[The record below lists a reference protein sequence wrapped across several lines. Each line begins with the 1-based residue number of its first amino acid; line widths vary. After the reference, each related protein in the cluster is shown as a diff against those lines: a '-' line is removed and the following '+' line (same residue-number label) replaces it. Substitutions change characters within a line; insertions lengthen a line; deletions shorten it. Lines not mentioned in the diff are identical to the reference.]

1 MRGTEG
7 GKGIMIKV
15 NRIMK
20 VVAGM
25 NKIEI
30 GLLMREG
37 IVIEEE
43 DKMIVI
49 IDPEREILMITQK
62 GESRRDK
69 MREEEMMEGVI
80 LIPKSGNLRRDVE
93 KNDETEGRRKIA
105 DKIIAEEDLV
115 THKKKGMEVHFHVTL
130 NATFSGDF
138 IREITC

>member
-1 MRGTEG
+1 MRETEG
-7 GKGIMIKV
+7 DKGIMIKV

-20 VVAGM
+20 VMAGM

-30 GLLMREG
+30 GLLTREG
-37 IVIEEE
+37 IVIEE

-62 GESRRDK
+62 GENRGDK

-93 KNDETEGRRKIA
+93 KNNETEGRSKIS

-115 THKKKGMEVHFHVTL
+115 THRKKGMEVHFHVTL
-130 NATFSGDF
+130 NAIFSGDF
-138 IREITC
+138 TW

>member
-62 GESRRDK
+62 GESRGDK

-93 KNDETEGRRKIA
+93 KNNETEGKRKIA

-115 THKKKGMEVHFHVTL
+115 IHKKKGMEVHFHVTL
-130 NATFSGDF
+130 NATF
-138 IREITC
+138 

>member
-25 NKIEI
+25 NKTEI

-62 GESRRDK
+62 GESRGDK

-93 KNDETEGRRKIA
+93 KNNETEGRRKIA

-115 THKKKGMEVHFHVTL
+115 THKKKE
-130 NATFSGDF
+130 A
-138 IREITC
+138 I

>member
-62 GESRRDK
+62 GESRGDK

-93 KNDETEGRRKIA
+93 KNNETEGRRKIA

-115 THKKKGMEVHFHVTL
+115 IHKKKGMEVHFHVTL
-130 NATFSGDF
+130 NATF
-138 IREITC
+138 

>member
-7 GKGIMIKV
+7 GKGIMIKA

-62 GESRRDK
+62 GESRGDK

-93 KNDETEGRRKIA
+93 KNNETEGRRKIA

-115 THKKKGMEVHFHVTL
+115 IHKKKGMEVHFHVTL
-130 NATFSGDF
+130 NATF
-138 IREITC
+138 

>member
-25 NKIEI
+25 IKIEI

-62 GESRRDK
+62 GESRGDK

-93 KNDETEGRRKIA
+93 KNNETEGRRKIA

-115 THKKKGMEVHFHVTL
+115 IHKKKGMEVHFHVTL
-130 NATFSGDF
+130 NATF
-138 IREITC
+138 

>member
-1 MRGTEG
+1 MRETEG
-7 GKGIMIKV
+7 DKGIMIKV

-20 VVAGM
+20 VMAGM

-30 GLLMREG
+30 GLLTREG
-37 IVIEEE
+37 IVIEE

-62 GESRRDK
+62 GENRGDK

-93 KNDETEGRRKIA
+93 KNNETEGRSKIS

-115 THKKKGMEVHFHVTL
+115 THRKKGMEVHFHVTF
-130 NATFSGDF
+130 NAIFSGDF
-138 IREITC
+138 TW

>member
-62 GESRRDK
+62 GESRGDK

-93 KNDETEGRRKIA
+93 KNNETEGRRKIV

-115 THKKKGMEVHFHVTL
+115 IHKKKGMEVHFHVTL
-130 NATFSGDF
+130 NATF
-138 IREITC
+138 

>member
-1 MRGTEG
+1 
-7 GKGIMIKV
+7 MIKV

-62 GESRRDK
+62 GESRGDK
-69 MREEEMMEGVI
+69 MREGEMMEGVI

-93 KNDETEGRRKIA
+93 KNNETEGRRKIA

-115 THKKKGMEVHFHVTL
+115 IHKKKGMEVHFHVTL
-130 NATFSGDF
+130 NATF
-138 IREITC
+138 